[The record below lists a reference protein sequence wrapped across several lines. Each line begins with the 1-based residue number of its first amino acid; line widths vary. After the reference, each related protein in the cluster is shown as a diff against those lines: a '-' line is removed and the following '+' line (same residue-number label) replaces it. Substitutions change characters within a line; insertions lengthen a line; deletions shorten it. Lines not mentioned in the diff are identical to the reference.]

1 MKKSITL
8 VFALLLPLFAAA
20 QAVDSTATPT
30 FLTLE
35 DALRIALSENAS
47 VKVADMEIQRTGYA
61 RKGTYA
67 SLFPQING
75 SGSYQR
81 TIKKQVMYMDF
92 DIGGMGSMAG
102 GSAGSSGSGDSGDAA
117 TPLLDQAFGGFGENT
132 VYKTDT
138 ASNTTIPED
147 SGEPSKAA
155 SEDVPWS
162 PSGYQN
168 QN

>member
-92 DIGGMGSMAG
+92 DLGGMAGAAG
-102 GSAGSSGSGDSGDAA
+102 GDSGSGSSA
-117 TPLLDQAFGGFGENT
+117 GGFEVGRWNT
-132 VYKTDT
+132 WSAGIS
-138 ASNTTIPED
+138 ASMPLVNAQLW
-147 SGEPSKAA
+147 KN
-155 SEDVPWS
+155 PWL
-162 PSGYQN
+162 
-168 QN
+168 